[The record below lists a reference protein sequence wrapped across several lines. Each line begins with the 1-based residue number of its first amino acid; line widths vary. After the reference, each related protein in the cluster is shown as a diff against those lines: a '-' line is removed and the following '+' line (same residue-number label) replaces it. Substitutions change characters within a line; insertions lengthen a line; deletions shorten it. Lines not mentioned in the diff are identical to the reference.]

1 MRIKAMHTIRM
12 IIIGALLAGLILTRR
27 ILRQDIAGI
36 VIRIIGLGK
45 MKCKEDCRRDSGKR
59 IVVEMAKAINAHWK
73 SCPNLSG
80 DNDRMCNHSFD
91 CDQNCEYMKSFV
103 KSLEKI
109 KVNQGK
115 DKSIKKVLED
125 IENKAIE
132 SLYTNMYDWQR
143 RDLSKEDLF
152 EYAEEMRKCLDKIFD
167 LAIDERIK

>member
-1 MRIKAMHTIRM
+1 MRIDIN
-12 IIIGALLAGLILTRR
+12 TRKTVEE
-27 ILRQDIAGI
+27 AA
-36 VIRIIGLGK
+36 
-45 MKCKEDCRRDSGKR
+45 GKR

-91 CDQNCEYMKSFV
+91 CDQNCEYMKSFI
-103 KSLEKI
+103 KSLGKI

-132 SLYTNMYDWQR
+132 SSYTNMYDWQR

-167 LAIDERIK
+167 LAIDERLK

>member
-1 MRIKAMHTIRM
+1 MHTIRM

-36 VIRIIGLGK
+36 VTRIIGLGK

-91 CDQNCEYMKSFV
+91 CDQNCEYMKSFI

-115 DKSIKKVLED
+115 DKSIKK
-125 IENKAIE
+125 
-132 SLYTNMYDWQR
+132 
-143 RDLSKEDLF
+143 
-152 EYAEEMRKCLDKIFD
+152 CL
-167 LAIDERIK
+167 RI